1 MNSKPMIKINSEL
14 ITVTN
19 DKKEKY
25 QSWEASV
32 SYSKYPS
39 MGLGI
44 LELTGYG
51 DCEQEARDNLNLV
64 FQELIQSIIINDNN
78 RTS

>member
-1 MNSKPMIKINSEL
+1 MIEINPEL
-14 ITVTN
+14 VTVTD

-25 QSWEASV
+25 QSWEASI
-32 SYSKYPS
+32 SYSNYPS
-39 MGLGI
+39 M
-44 LELTGYG
+44 ELIGYG

-64 FQELIQSIIINDNN
+64 FQELIQSIIANDND